1 MVSTID
7 FNVSPYFDDFDPD
20 KKFLRHLFRPG
31 FAVQAREL
39 TQIQSILQNQ
49 IERFGSHIFEDGS
62 KVLGA
67 DIADQ
72 NIKFLR
78 VEPDFDLGPGAVS
91 LDLTD
96 FIGFEIVSDTD
107 ANLKAT
113 VFHAIEVT
121 GDDPYVIFFIEYTST
136 GAGGTN
142 EFQSTDVVFS
152 TKDTPATALRATV
165 KDVAVDSD
173 IAITGDAIMASIDD
187 GIFFIDG
194 FFALT
199 DAQRVVPF
207 RPAVAADA
215 PVPLNA
221 RLFTGINARIGFD
234 ISKDIVTSNDDSSL
248 LDPAFGSP
256 NANAPGAD
264 RFRIQLL
271 IDFKL
276 FEFSANTPADFSDQ
290 DFVEWM
296 RVQQDIVVLQ
306 AVRPDYSALEN
317 ELAERVEAIH
327 GSFTVRPFGADIRP
341 HLKNDLYTF
350 TVTGQIGTFQVGENV
365 TGGTSGAVG
374 VVNFITDFDISFLM
388 TSGEFVNSETLTGGT
403 SLATAT
409 TPASPAI
416 STFLTEDTKGV
427 FTLAQGGEE
436 DSVAFG
442 LEPGKAFVRG
452 FEFSNLET
460 EFVKIDKA
468 RDTDSVT
475 GFNVTTSFGNYV
487 LVDATGDT
495 FTAWDAAFDID
506 TAPIVTLR
514 DSGNVA
520 VGTARIRQLVRDSS
534 DSYRVYIF
542 DSTFDAGKTIAD
554 VREIFFSPVVFWNIH
569 TPEGVDPSVR
579 NRKNEAGTILFESNN
594 NKAWFSLPVGDS
606 TEQFTGTDWRT
617 QQQFSVALNAL
628 GVGSTAT
635 TSPRLRF
642 IGPNPPTPVSGAE
655 LGFYT
660 VIIPATGEIID
671 MSAVGNSIVT
681 NNNLPASNGQITVTI
696 TNSPTPVA
704 GTSVVLIATLEVN
717 DQSAPA
723 PSIRRN
729 KVLQKDFAVPGT
741 ITLEATQLILKG
753 GDAGTVTGALDD
765 NFDFSGPEIINLPVG
780 TATLDS
786 NGKIVAT
793 LEWIYTVAANF
804 LGPFTLGET
813 MTGQS
818 STSTAKI
825 NCDSIT
831 VDATS
836 TLAAG
841 NPGDP
846 QIFLPGEYVFEGAT
860 LASATAIA
868 RVLTPTTFRF
878 IFGMFANNVIITGAS
893 SGATRT
899 FVIEDTFGAFSIYR
913 ASIFDMDAST
923 TGVFEN
929 AEDIL
934 AGSSGSTI
942 TVNQIFDY
950 VADAIITLDAGADVF
965 NAGDIIVGGTSGA
978 SAEVISVT
986 LRGTIE
992 LADIFGV
999 TLLEDQGNVDVES
1012 AFFVDDGQRD
1022 NLYDHGFIEYDP
1034 QSGASVIM
1042 PLTVRVNYF
1051 EHQGDGPLYVNS
1063 YTHTSPGSNLRFEH
1077 IPLYTSPQTG
1087 ETVALRDVIDFRPI
1101 RAAGSQTIE
1110 KLFFAQAGQAF
1121 DANYSFH
1128 LPRID
1133 KIVLRKEQRFDVIR
1147 GIPSLEAEIPPD
1159 DPESLT
1165 LYVVKLSPFTY
1176 DVANIQARFV
1186 ENKRFSMSD
1195 IGDIERRV
1203 QRLEYYTSLTLLE
1216 RETEA
1221 LSVPDATGEDRFKNG
1236 ILVDSFQGHSIGD
1249 VLNPDYDVAIDFQ
1262 DRELRP
1268 PFISRP
1274 VAIEKLG
1281 GTLSNLAVSSDGIVT
1296 LEFTETPLIFQPLAS
1311 TAVSINPFNVVNW
1324 MGTMSLTPSSDT
1336 WVDVEQRPELRVNLE
1351 GENDAWDAIVSAAN
1365 GAMPNGFGTQWGD
1378 WEVAWAGRTTTT
1390 RTFRRT
1396 SRRSVSAPHASRAPD
1411 GVMRRRVEDTVS
1423 TVERTVEVLRGRE
1436 TRLGIQTRVVPE
1448 RIERSLGNRVVDV
1461 SIIPFIRPR
1470 DGSGGNAAPLG
1481 INAEGMKPNTQVF
1494 PFFDCVEV
1502 SEFCRPSGGALG
1514 DAIITDSAG
1523 KVLDL
1528 EFELPAGR
1536 FRTGDR
1542 LFRLTDEPSNIVAN
1556 AVTTSERMWNAQGL
1570 LQSREE
1576 AIISTRVPV
1585 LRRQTV
1591 TQQRPARDV
1600 RTRDRT
1606 VRSQT
1611 RVRWVD
1617 PLAQTFLIDSN
1628 LHPNGVFL
1636 TSLDLFLR
1644 GRPDPSLSGVPITVQ
1659 IRPVVNGFPHSSAV
1673 VPFSETSLEPSAV
1686 NVSDNP
1692 DPSDSNTKTTFNFSS
1707 PVFLEG
1713 GQEYAV
1719 VLLSN
1724 SNEYFT
1730 YIATIGQDQLGTE
1743 DRISMQPYAG
1753 SLFRSQNASTWT
1765 PDQTSDLMFS
1775 LNRAVFTSNVGSVDY
1790 KNVENVTVVPATFPS
1805 IAGVNELYLLTSQL
1819 EFPDSTLDLS
1829 VDIPFEGTAGLLPGQ
1844 FQPILANQRERFATR
1859 REIFVTT
1866 SPHTFLLR
1874 VRMTSADDAISP
1886 VLDEDRLQPI
1896 AIENRVNDARNTNF
1910 GEPTYNGELEPR
1922 ASAPSNN
1929 VPIARYISR
1938 LVTLQP
1944 GFESTDM
1951 RVFLTVNKRIET
1963 EVHVF
1968 IKAQTPEAEGDFPNE
1983 RYVQLQPTA
1992 NVISENDDDFRE
2004 MEFGLPEEF
2013 AEPYSK
2019 FTIKVTLYT
2028 SNTSVVPRVKDLRAI
2043 AVI

>member
-1 MVSTID
+1 M
-7 FNVSPYFDDFDPD
+7 
-20 KKFLRHLFRPG
+20 
-31 FAVQAREL
+31 
-39 TQIQSILQNQ
+39 
-49 IERFGSHIFEDGS
+49 
-62 KVLGA
+62 
-67 DIADQ
+67 
-72 NIKFLR
+72 
-78 VEPDFDLGPGAVS
+78 
-91 LDLTD
+91 
-96 FIGFEIVSDTD
+96 
-107 ANLKAT
+107 
-113 VFHAIEVT
+113 
-121 GDDPYVIFFIEYTST
+121 
-136 GAGGTN
+136 
-142 EFQSTDVVFS
+142 
-152 TKDTPATALRATV
+152 
-165 KDVAVDSD
+165 
-173 IAITGDAIMASIDD
+173 
-187 GIFFIDG
+187 
-194 FFALT
+194 
-199 DAQRVVPF
+199 
-207 RPAVAADA
+207 
-215 PVPLNA
+215 
-221 RLFTGINARIGFD
+221 
-234 ISKDIVTSNDDSSL
+234 
-248 LDPAFGSP
+248 
-256 NANAPGAD
+256 
-264 RFRIQLL
+264 
-271 IDFKL
+271 
-276 FEFSANTPADFSDQ
+276 
-290 DFVEWM
+290 
-296 RVQQDIVVLQ
+296 
-306 AVRPDYSALEN
+306 
-317 ELAERVEAIH
+317 
-327 GSFTVRPFGADIRP
+327 
-341 HLKNDLYTF
+341 
-350 TVTGQIGTFQVGENV
+350 
-365 TGGTSGAVG
+365 
-374 VVNFITDFDISFLM
+374 
-388 TSGEFVNSETLTGGT
+388 
-403 SLATAT
+403 
-409 TPASPAI
+409 
-416 STFLTEDTKGV
+416 
-427 FTLAQGGEE
+427 
-436 DSVAFG
+436 
-442 LEPGKAFVRG
+442 
-452 FEFSNLET
+452 
-460 EFVKIDKA
+460 
-468 RDTDSVT
+468 
-475 GFNVTTSFGNYV
+475 
-487 LVDATGDT
+487 
-495 FTAWDAAFDID
+495 
-506 TAPIVTLR
+506 
-514 DSGNVA
+514 
-520 VGTARIRQLVRDSS
+520 
-534 DSYRVYIF
+534 
-542 DSTFDAGKTIAD
+542 
-554 VREIFFSPVVFWNIH
+554 
-569 TPEGVDPSVR
+569 
-579 NRKNEAGTILFESNN
+579 
-594 NKAWFSLPVGDS
+594 
-606 TEQFTGTDWRT
+606 
-617 QQQFSVALNAL
+617 
-628 GVGSTAT
+628 
-635 TSPRLRF
+635 
-642 IGPNPPTPVSGAE
+642 
-655 LGFYT
+655 
-660 VIIPATGEIID
+660 
-671 MSAVGNSIVT
+671 T
-681 NNNLPASNGQITVTI
+681 NNNFPGSPGQINITI

-741 ITLEATQLILKG
+741 FTLQATQLILKG
-753 GDAGTVTGALDD
+753 GDAGTVSGALDD
-765 NFDFSGPEIINLPVG
+765 NFDFGGPEVINLPVG
-780 TATLDS
+780 TATLDGS
-786 NGKIVAT
+786 GKIVAT

-804 LGPFTLGET
+804 TGPFALGAI

-818 STSTAKI
+818 SGSTAKI

-831 VDATS
+831 VDATT
-836 TLAAG
+836 TLGPG
-841 NPGDP
+841 NAGDP
-846 QIFLPGEYVFEGAT
+846 QIFLPGEFVFEGAD
-860 LASATAIA
+860 LVSASAIAI
-868 RVLTPTTFRF
+868 VLTPTTFRF
-878 IFGMFANNVIITGAS
+878 VFGMFSDNVIITGAS

-899 FVIEDTFGAFSIYR
+899 FFVETGGAFSTYR
-913 ASIFDMDAST
+913 ASIFDMDATT

-929 AEDIL
+929 AEDIKE
-934 AGSSGSTI
+934 AGPNNTI

-950 VADAIITLDAGADVF
+950 VADAIITLDPLADVF
-965 NAGDIIVGGTSGA
+965 NVGDTIAGGTSGA

-986 LRGTIE
+986 LRGTIP

-999 TLLEDQGNVDVES
+999 TLLEAPGNVNVQP

-1022 NLYDHGFIEYDP
+1022 NLYDHGFVEYDP
-1034 QSGASVIM
+1034 SSGSSVIM
-1042 PLTVRVNYF
+1042 PLTIRVNYF

-1063 YTHTSPGSNLRFEH
+1063 YTHTSPGSNLRFDQ

-1101 RAAGSQTIE
+1101 RDPSGAII

-1133 KIVLRKEQRFDVIR
+1133 KIILRKEQRFDVIR
-1147 GIPSLEAEIPPD
+1147 GIPSLEATIPPD

-1165 LYVVKLSPFTY
+1165 LYVVKLSAYTY
-1176 DVANIQARFV
+1176 EVENIQARFV

-1203 QRLEYYTSLTLLE
+1203 QRLEYYSSLSLLE

-1221 LSVPDATGEDRFKNG
+1221 LAIPDATGEDRFKNG

-1249 VLNPDYDVAIDFQ
+1249 VLNPDYDIAVDFQ
-1262 DRELRP
+1262 ERELRP

-1281 GTLSNLAVSSDGIVT
+1281 GTLANLVVSSDGLVT
-1296 LEFTETPLIFQPLAS
+1296 LDWTATPLVFQPLAS

-1336 WVDVEQRPELRVNLE
+1336 WVDIEQRPEIRVNLE
-1351 GENDAWDAIVSAAN
+1351 GENDAWNAITIAAN
-1365 GAMPNGFGTQWGD
+1365 GAMTNGFGTQWGD
-1378 WEVAWAGRTTTT
+1378 WEVAWGGRTTNV

-1396 SRRSVSAPHASRAPD
+1396 SRRNVSAPHASRAPD
-1411 GVMRRRVEDTVS
+1411 GVMRRRVEDTIS
-1423 TVERTVEVLRGRE
+1423 TVERTVETLVGRE

-1470 DGSGGNAAPLG
+1470 DGVAGNAQPLV

-1502 SEFCRPSGGALG
+1502 SEFCQPNGGATG
-1514 DAIITDSAG
+1514 DPIVTDSAG
-1523 KVLDL
+1523 KVSNLQ
-1528 EFELPAGR
+1528 FELPPGR

-1556 AVTTSERMWNAQGL
+1556 ATTTSEKMWNAQGL
-1570 LQSREE
+1570 LQFREE

-1628 LHPNGVFL
+1628 LHQNGVFL
-1636 TSLDLFLR
+1636 TSLDIFFR
-1644 GRPDPSLSGVPITVQ
+1644 AKDASIPVTIE
-1659 IRPVVNGFPHSSAV
+1659 IRPVVNGFPHSAAV
-1673 VPFSETSLEPSAV
+1673 IPFSEVTLDPTTPIQANRGDADP
-1686 NVSDNP
+1686 NVISDGHIPVSETP
-1692 DPSDSNTKTTFNFSS
+1692 DPSDENTVTRFNFSS

-1724 SNEYFT
+1724 SNEYLT

-1790 KNVENVTVVPATFPS
+1790 KNVENVTVVPATLPA
-1805 IAGVNELYLLTSQL
+1805 IVGINELYLLTSQL

-1829 VDIPFEGTAGLLPGQ
+1829 VDIALENTAGVLTGQ
-1844 FQPILANQRERFATR
+1844 FQSILANQRERFNTR
-1859 REIFVTT
+1859 REIFVAA
-1866 SPHTFLLR
+1866 SPHSFLLR
-1874 VRMTSADDAISP
+1874 VRMTTADDAISP

-1896 AIENRVNDARNTNF
+1896 AIESRVNDARNTNF

-1922 ASAPSNN
+1922 AFAPSNN

-1963 EVHVF
+1963 EIHVF
-1968 IKAQTPEAEGDFPNE
+1968 IKAQTPEAEGDFPDE
-1983 RYVQLQPTA
+1983 RYVQLQPVA